1 MSFIIYYC
9 SIAESVSIPLQYLLC
24 LPSIFIPLRNGDILS
39 CTRQGIGFIEI
50 FHIEAWRV
58 TSAHLL
64 RGIVVALETK
74 TVVLSEDS
82 LPVLETPSA
91 TGKEFV
97 LAISLVPI
105 AHLNPI

>member
-1 MSFIIYYC
+1 MS
-9 SIAESVSIPLQYLLC
+9 VPLQRLLC
-24 LPSIFIPLRNGDILS
+24 ILPVVFPRCDGDVLARS
-39 CTRQGIGFIEI
+39 WEGIGFIEI
-50 FHIEAWRV
+50 FHVEARRV

-64 RGIVVALETK
+64 RGIVVAVEAK

-97 LAISLVPI
+97 FAVGLVPKT
-105 AHLNPI
+105 HLYPTDVFIIFLLID